1 MARKYWPNSNPI
13 GSKMRQMDS
22 KDMFT
27 IVGVVGSVKTG
38 DLAEQNPVGQVY
50 FHYKQ
55 NGPDN
60 MHVVLRGETD
70 KTPLT
75 NALRG
80 ALAQVDPEVALF
92 DTKSLPERMSTS
104 LLNRRAA
111 MGLCLIFA
119 GLALLL
125 AAVGIYGVLAYS
137 VAQRTREVGIRMA
150 LGANARDVLR
160 MVLGQGAKV
169 TGIGLLIG
177 AAAAFLLTRAMAS
190 MLFEVKPYD
199 PLVFLATGA
208 LLAAVALVA
217 SLIPSLRAVWIH
229 PSEALRHD

>member
-1 MARKYWPNSNPI
+1 
-13 GSKMRQMDS
+13 
-22 KDMFT
+22 
-27 IVGVVGSVKTG
+27 
-38 DLAEQNPVGQVY
+38 
-50 FHYKQ
+50 
-55 NGPDN
+55 

-92 DTKSLPERMSTS
+92 DTKSMPERLSAS

-111 MGLCLIFA
+111 MALCLIFA
-119 GLALLL
+119 ELALLL

-137 VAQRTREVGIRMA
+137 VAQRTREIGIRMA

-160 MVLGQGAKV
+160 MVLEQGARV
-169 TGIGLLIG
+169 TGIGLVIG
-177 AAAAFLLTRAMAS
+177 AVGAFLLTRAMAS
-190 MLFEVKPYD
+190 LLFEVKPHD

-217 SLIPSLRAVWIH
+217 SFIPSLRAVWIH